1 MFDSPLNRRTAFKLL
16 GASVMAGLATPGR
29 AASHASFDFDNPAD
43 NLRGFL
49 KLTSSLADEPIVGWY
64 SGMVFGNVPGEILRP
79 LFRLEGFGVGQT
91 TRQDNGTFQSSW
103 KEVGYYKDV
112 KTGQILEEW
121 KNPYNDEVCEVM
133 HIHNEAVNTVLSTR
147 FPEVPP
153 LSETVDFEMEFPN
166 YSGSG
171 SEFVLPWQVMDGH
184 ITLWN
189 DFRGKIK
196 NVLDP
201 KVWKR
206 ESTGEYIRIT
216 ELFQFVADYEQ
227 FMDPDL
233 DQIDYTGAWNRLA
246 PWLPWMLMGRHPGEL
261 FYRCTTVKAARFEDL
276 PKDIL
281 AYTEKHYP
289 DYLDYNT
296 PWKMPNES
304 SWEVYM
310 KEREPVK

>member
-1 MFDSPLNRRTAFKLL
+1 MFDSALNRRTMLQILTAGSL
-16 GASVMAGLATPGR
+16 AGLVAPAR
-29 AASHASFDFDNPAD
+29 AASREAFDFADPGD
-43 NLRGFL
+43 NLKGFL

-79 LFRLEGFGVGQT
+79 LFRLEGFGVGET
-91 TRQDNGTFQSSW
+91 VRQDDGSYRSSW

-112 KTGQILEEW
+112 QTGRILEDW
-121 KNPYNDEVCEVM
+121 KNPYNDELCDVM
-133 HIHNEAVNTVLSTR
+133 HIHNEAVNTVYATS
-147 FPEVPP
+147 FPELPP
-153 LSETVDFEMEFPN
+153 LSETSDFEMQFPN
-166 YSGSG
+166 YSGTG
-171 SEFVLPWQVMDGH
+171 SAFVLPWQVMDGH

-201 KVWKR
+201 SVWKR

-216 ELFQFVADYEQ
+216 EMFQYVGDYAE
-227 FMDPDL
+227 FIDPKRDG
-233 DQIDYTGAWNRLA
+233 IDYTGAWNRLA
-246 PWLPWMLMGRHPGEL
+246 PWLPWMLMARHPGEL
-261 FYRCTTVKAARFEDL
+261 FYRCTTTKMKTFDQL
-276 PKDIL
+276 PRDIL

-289 DYLDYNT
+289 QYLDYKT

-310 KEREPVK
+310 KEREPAP